1 MDERYD
7 KQLSIHVWIVCA
19 LGLFI
24 DGYDLYITSVAEPF
38 INALYHPSSLMIGLT
53 QAAAPLG
60 AVFGAIIVG
69 RLADMMGRKS
79 MLMLN
84 LVFFVFIALFS
95 ACAWNITSLCV
106 LRFLLGFGVG
116 ADYPICAAYLAEM
129 IPKQKNSQ
137 FIATAMFINC
147 LASPIGVMVAWL
159 LFKIHPHMDIWR
171 WIFASGAI
179 PAIIGLLF
187 RAKLPES
194 FLWKAHQ
201 HLKPDADKTTIF
213 NNYRHIFSPKMMKIT
228 LGLCFCWFLLD
239 ISYYGIG
246 LFTPYVLQAFN
257 LSSQANFMTAQTE
270 VLKSTL
276 VVNIF
281 VSLGAFAVIFFVNT
295 IPLLRLQKIGF
306 LFSFLGL
313 SILSVSYLSSSMTL
327 IFLGF
332 ILFNFFINFGPG
344 ITTYLLPAQLYDPE
358 FKATGHGL
366 AAGAGKFGAFIG
378 TVFLPIFQAKLGIY
392 LTVAILASTLLLG
405 WLLTKRLEKA
415 SVIQSEVKD
424 LLGLEE
430 IPRHQLPRM
439 TDNLDIA
446 IAKKHL

>member
-1 MDERYD
+1 MDENTN
-7 KQLSIHVWIVCA
+7 KSLTLHVWIVCA

-24 DGYDLYITSVAEPF
+24 DGYDLYIASVAEPF
-38 INALYHPSSLMIGLT
+38 INAVYHPSSFMIGLT

-69 RLADMMGRKS
+69 RLADMVGRKS
-79 MLMLN
+79 MLIIN
-84 LVFFVFIALFS
+84 LIFFVFVAICS
-95 ACAWNITSLCV
+95 AFAWNITSLCV
-106 LRFLLGFGVG
+106 FRFLLGFGVG

-129 IPKQKNSQ
+129 IPPHKNNQ

-147 LASPIGVMVAWL
+147 LASPVGVLVAWL
-159 LFKIHPHMDIWR
+159 LFKLHPQLDVWR

-179 PAIIGLLF
+179 PAVVGLLF

-194 FLWKAHQ
+194 FLWKVHQ
-201 HLKPDADKTTIF
+201 RLKPYSKHTILT
-213 NNYRHIFSPKMMKIT
+213 NYQFIFSPRMIKIT
-228 LGLCFCWFLLD
+228 VCLCLCWFLLD

-257 LSSQANFMTAQTE
+257 LSSEASFLSAQTE

-281 VSLGAFAVIFFVNT
+281 VSLGAFAVLFFVNHV
-295 IPLLRLQKIGF
+295 PLIKLQKTGF

-313 SILSVSYLSSSMTL
+313 LILSISYLFPNTST
-327 IFLGF
+327 IFVGF

-344 ITTYLLPAQLYDPE
+344 ISTYLLPAKIYNPE

-366 AAGAGKFGAFIG
+366 AAGTGKFGAFIG
-378 TVFLPIFQAKLGIY
+378 TVFLPVFQVRLGIY
-392 LTVAILASTLLLG
+392 LTLAILASTVLLG
-405 WLLTKRLEKA
+405 WLLTIYLEKEEA
-415 SVIQSEVKD
+415 KLVTLSEPITENTM
-424 LLGLEE
+424 L
-430 IPRHQLPRM
+430 
-439 TDNLDIA
+439 TTS
-446 IAKKHL
+446 